1 MRLIPIAALALAAAC
16 APGDRAPESDAAPA
30 AAIRSDAPAQPERSV
45 LSIERGGSTILTE
58 RVTRTSDRFESEMS
72 AGASEGRMTYAAT
85 LNPDATVSRLEG
97 QLFEAGTAQSAPA
110 GRISVVF
117 QGDSALLE
125 LTEADST
132 QRARIGVPRG
142 TIPIP
147 VSEAVATVEQILRRA
162 GALGGTQATVPI
174 LTIEK
179 GVRTGTADV
188 TFAGDSARVVVLG
201 DGSSTEMMVAT
212 DSAGRLL
219 GGRVPTSG
227 LVIRRTQ

>member
-1 MRLIPIAALALAAAC
+1 MRLVPLAVLALAAAC
-16 APGDRAPESDAAPA
+16 APGDRASEAEAAPA
-30 AAIRSDAPAQPERSV
+30 AAIRPDAGAASERSV

-58 RVTRTSDRFESEMS
+58 RVTRTADRLESELS
-72 AGASEGRMTYAAT
+72 AGPSEGRMTYAAT
-85 LNPDATVSRLEG
+85 LNPDASVSRLEG
-97 QLFEAGTAQSAPA
+97 QIFEAGAARSAPA

-125 LTEADST
+125 LTEADGT

-162 GALGGTQATVPI
+162 RALGGTHATVPV

-179 GVRTGTADV
+179 GVHTGTAQV
-188 TFAGDSARVVVLG
+188 TFAGDSARVVVRG
-201 DGSSTEMMVAT
+201 EGSSTEMMVAT

-219 GGRVPTSG
+219 GGRVPASG
-227 LVIRRTQ
+227 LVIRRTP